1 MWRKKIPLSKTA
13 YVLFV
18 ATGVIFMSCQSGD
31 TGNQSDIEISQ
42 SELQQD
48 LEDLK
53 NDLTHTKKIFY
64 SLPSPLETA
73 MLLKSAGATY
83 QEDLL
88 NRIEN
93 APKYTTNKKMALN
106 LGIYTT
112 DLSFASLFDQTQTS
126 IEYMSAA
133 KELADRLG
141 ILDVFTDSTIKRL
154 EDNVNNRDVI
164 MDIISETFMSS
175 SSYLTESNR
184 APIAAI
190 VLIGG
195 WIEGLYISTAIVKQ
209 TSFENNKL
217 VERIAD
223 QKFSLDIVIKL
234 IEKYSYNEDVASLLI
249 TMSEVQDI
257 YDKIE
262 IKTTQI
268 TPVKDEKT
276 NVTVL
281 ESSST
286 ISMSPEVFEEL
297 SEKVKIIRTN
307 FIQ

>member
-1 MWRKKIPLSKTA
+1 MLRKKIPFSNLA
-13 YVLFV
+13 IMLPI
-18 ATGVIFMSCQSGD
+18 AAGLIFTSCQGGD
-31 TGNQSDIEISQ
+31 SSKQSDIEISQ
-42 SELQQD
+42 ADLQQD

-88 NRIEN
+88 NDVAN
-93 APKYTTNKKMALN
+93 SSQYTTNKQMALN

-141 ILDVFTDSTIKRL
+141 ILDVFTDETIQRL
-154 EDNVNNRDVI
+154 EDNINNRDVI

-184 APIAAI
+184 APIAAV

-195 WIEGLYISTAIVKQ
+195 WIEGLYISTELIEQ

-217 VERIAD
+217 VDRVAD

-249 TMSEVQDI
+249 TMREVQDI
-257 YDKIE
+257 YEKIE
-262 IKTTQI
+262 IKTTAI
-268 TPVKDEKT
+268 EPVRDENT
-276 NVTVL
+276 NITVL

-286 ISMSPEVFEEL
+286 ISMPYEVFEEL
-297 SEKVKIIRTN
+297 RDKVKTIRTN
-307 FIQ
+307 FIL